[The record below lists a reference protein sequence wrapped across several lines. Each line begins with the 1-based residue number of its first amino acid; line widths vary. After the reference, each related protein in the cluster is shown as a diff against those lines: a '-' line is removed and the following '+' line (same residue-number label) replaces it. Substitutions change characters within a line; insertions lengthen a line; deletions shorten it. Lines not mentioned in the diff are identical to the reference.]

1 MKNKDFY
8 LNEIGVLDW
17 LEDKSEIQIHRFSNR
32 KEYKKNYILHREDGP
47 AIEFFNGSGNQYY
60 VNGKLLTQEEFKNF
74 NRVNLIKKMT
84 K

>member
-1 MKNKDFY
+1 MKDKEFY

-17 LEDKSEIQIHRFSNR
+17 LEDKNEFQVHRFSNR

-47 AIEFFNGSGNQYY
+47 AIEFFDGNGNQYY
-60 VNGKLLTQEEFKNF
+60 INGNRITLEEYKNF
-74 NRVNLIKKMT
+74 NRVNLMKKML